1 MGLILDTSALVAW
14 ERARNAGH
22 TVTLGESE
30 ELVMPAVV
38 WAEALAGVRLADS
51 AARAARR
58 MAWLETLRRV
68 MGVEPFT
75 TETAEHH
82 AQNPPRSAPPPPTV
96 HPSSSSLVSYLL
108 KSSVSNPPPYTH
120 LSNNARGRS
129 PICPQ
134 GSALPPGTHA
144 IGTRKGSPSVDRPAL
159 IGIQLSPPFDMR
171 PHFPTMFG
179 AMELAILFVNNEV
192 G

>member
-75 TETAEHH
+75 AETAEHH
-82 AQNPPRSAPPPPTV
+82 ADIFAELTQSGMMIPQSDIAVAATARCLGCGVLVGPRDEAHFRRIAGLDV
-96 HPSSSSLVSYLL
+96 MLLV
-108 KSSVSNPPPYTH
+108 
-120 LSNNARGRS
+120 AG
-129 PICPQ
+129 
-134 GSALPPGTHA
+134 
-144 IGTRKGSPSVDRPAL
+144 
-159 IGIQLSPPFDMR
+159 
-171 PHFPTMFG
+171 
-179 AMELAILFVNNEV
+179 
-192 G
+192 

>member
-14 ERARNAGH
+14 ERARNAGQS
-22 TVTLGESE
+22 VTLDESE

-75 TETAEHH
+75 AETAEHH
-82 AQNPPRSAPPPPTV
+82 ADIFAELTQSGTMIPQNDIAVAATARCLGCGVLVGPRDEAHFRRIAGLDV
-96 HPSSSSLVSYLL
+96 MLLV
-108 KSSVSNPPPYTH
+108 
-120 LSNNARGRS
+120 AG
-129 PICPQ
+129 
-134 GSALPPGTHA
+134 
-144 IGTRKGSPSVDRPAL
+144 
-159 IGIQLSPPFDMR
+159 
-171 PHFPTMFG
+171 
-179 AMELAILFVNNEV
+179 
-192 G
+192 